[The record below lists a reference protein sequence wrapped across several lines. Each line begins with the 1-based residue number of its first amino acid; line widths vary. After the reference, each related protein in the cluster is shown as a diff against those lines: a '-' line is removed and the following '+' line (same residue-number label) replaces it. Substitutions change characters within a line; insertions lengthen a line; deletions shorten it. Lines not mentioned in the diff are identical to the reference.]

1 MSRRPPSPTTE
12 YCAKFLGLGHRD
24 WQLEMTAPFD
34 VIVVGGG
41 PGGSAAAAAALRRGL
56 TVAQIDRYRFPRMKP
71 CGGGVTIKST
81 KALPS
86 DLLVPFHGES
96 RTLEFNVWQKRQNRF
111 TRASTTLLRMV
122 VRPEFDNWFV
132 SENAKRRGFQFFDD
146 ERVLELAFDGVF
158 TVRTSKRVLHARH
171 LVGADGAYSMV
182 NKHYRVTTPKGFAV
196 AVEVALR
203 RDHAELAAEIPPCF
217 DFGAVGRGYGWVFPK
232 DDHWNVGLYTLDKN
246 KSLRAELVAY
256 IANKGFRVRGDPL
269 ASFEAHQFPYGGY
282 RIAIPDAPVYIV
294 GDAGGFGD
302 PIMGEGIYH
311 ALESGRIAGETI
323 ADCVDG
329 RASHAAYYNRL
340 KPSVLMDT
348 FVTYQ
353 LSREFYRNVD
363 KALTILENPFI
374 WRPIAQGYAAGATFS
389 RSIINAWRLLPKA
402 VVQND
407 FRYERAG
414 VSQPM
419 ALDGPFRGLPSLCE
433 PLLRRAQRRLG
444 LRPSPPT
451 REGSV

>member
-1 MSRRPPSPTTE
+1 M
-12 YCAKFLGLGHRD
+12 A
-24 WQLEMTAPFD
+24 APFD

-41 PGGSAAAAAALRRGL
+41 PGGSSAAAAALRRGL
-56 TVAQIDRYRFPRMKP
+56 TVAQIDRYRFPRVKP

-81 KALPS
+81 NALPA
-86 DLLVPFHGES
+86 DLAVPFHGES
-96 RTLEFNVWQKRQNRF
+96 RSLEFNVWQKRQNRF

-132 SENAKRRGFQFFDD
+132 SENAKRPGFQFFDD
-146 ERVLELAFDGVF
+146 ERVLELTFDGTF

-182 NKHYRVTTPKGFAV
+182 NKQYRVTAPKGFAV

-203 RDHAELAAEIPPCF
+203 RDQAELSAEIAPSF
-217 DFGAVGRGYGWVFPK
+217 DFGAIGRGYGWVFPK

-246 KSLRAELVAY
+246 KSLREELVAY
-256 IANKGFRVRGDPL
+256 ITKKGFRVRGDPL
-269 ASFEAHQFPYGGY
+269 ATFAAHQFPYGGY

-329 RASHAAYYNRL
+329 RASPAAYYERL

-348 FVTYQ
+348 FVTY
-353 LSREFYRNVD
+353 LVSREFYRNVD
-363 KALTILENPFI
+363 KALTILENPFL

-389 RSIINAWRLLPKA
+389 RSITNAAWLLPKA
-402 VVQND
+402 VVLNE
-407 FRYERAG
+407 FSYERTG
-414 VSQPM
+414 ISQPM
-419 ALDGPFRGLPSLCE
+419 ALGGPFRGLLYLCE

-444 LRPSPPT
+444 LGPPPT
-451 REGSV
+451 AREGSV